1 MFLAPASV
9 AASGA
14 NQGFSLAAGTTYT
27 DGASADAG
35 YGIPASGSAAL
46 VVINVT

>member
-1 MFLAPASV
+1 V

-14 NQGFSLAAGTTYT
+14 IQGFNLAAGTTYT